1 MQFDQ
6 PPTAANWLNVT
17 EIGEFP
23 ARHEGEEDRRRCIRS
38 DYFKEAGSRR
48 CLTFR
53 EVASRVILH
62 PFRFRPRDVIL
73 CIYQPAG
80 ATVNNGGARITYLR
94 PPEDDPEGGPIMR
107 FRLTYE
113 GELRANG
120 RDR

>member
-1 MQFDQ
+1 MDRRYCIIGQAFDLMW

-62 PFRFRPRDVIL
+62 PFRFRP
-73 CIYQPAG
+73 AK
-80 ATVNNGGARITYLR
+80 TLR
-94 PPEDDPEGGPIMR
+94 
-107 FRLTYE
+107 
-113 GELRANG
+113 
-120 RDR
+120 